1 MGRKHI
7 VVCTQC
13 GRQFDA
19 NKGGYYNR
27 KSRRYTCLK
36 CGNRIKRE
44 ASENKRARNAER
56 RRVLADEREQRT
68 GMRQSIGSMIAKI
81 VFGILF
87 IYAGINNKEP
97 ALRIIIGMSLL
108 AWGLIPFVKAKLKQS
123 GKHLLPSFSS
133 MKMKRKTKKEK
144 QNISRN
150 ESKRNDP
157 WICRWCGAT
166 TSGDSCEFCGRV
178 KGK

>member
-1 MGRKHI
+1 MARKHM
-7 VVCTQC
+7 VVCSQC

-27 KSRRYTCLK
+27 QSRRYTCLQ
-36 CGNRIKRE
+36 CGNRIKRAANE
-44 ASENKRARNAER
+44 TRRARNAER

-68 GMRQSIGSMIAKI
+68 GMRQSIGSMITKI

-87 IYAGINNKEP
+87 IYAGLTKEES
-97 ALRIIIGMSLL
+97 ALRIIIGVSLL
-108 AWGLIPFVKAKLKQS
+108 AWGLIPFVKARLKQS
-123 GKHLLPSFSS
+123 GKRLLPSFSS
-133 MKMKRKTKKEK
+133 MKMKMRIKEDNR
-144 QNISRN
+144 NIARN
-150 ESKRNDP
+150 ELRNDP

-166 TSGDSCEFCGRV
+166 TSGDSCEFCGRA